1 MNGAGL
7 AGLPSTLALAGSA
20 GVLGAWTGSGPV
32 PGVMP
37 GYSVR

>member
-7 AGLPSTLALAGSA
+7 AGLPSALALAGSA
-20 GVLGAWTGSGPV
+20 ALLGAWTDSGPV
-32 PGVMP
+32 SGVMP